1 MITLQING
9 EKHQIDVDPEMPLL
23 WAIRDIIGLTGTKF
37 GCGIGACGACKVLV
51 DNSATYSCLTPVS
64 VVVGKEITTIEG
76 TQENLQLLQKS
87 WSEFN
92 VPQCGFCQP
101 GQLITATSL
110 LNSNEN
116 PTDKDIDDAMSGNI
130 CRCGTYQRIKKAIHH
145 SVELK
150 NKANHE

>member
-9 EKHQIDVDPEMPLL
+9 QKHKIDVDPEMPLL
-23 WAIRDIIGLTGTKF
+23 WALRDIIGLTGTKF
-37 GCGIGACGACKVLV
+37 GCGIGACGSCKVLV

-76 TQENLQLLQKS
+76 TLENLQLLQKS

-92 VPQCGFCQP
+92 VPQCGYCQP

-110 LNSNEN
+110 LNYNAN
-116 PTDKDIDDAMSGNI
+116 PTETDIDDAMSGNI
-130 CRCGTYQRIKKAIHH
+130 CRCGTYQRIKKAILHT
-145 SVELK
+145 VELK
-150 NKANHE
+150 NKTNHE

>member
-9 EKHQIDVDPEMPLL
+9 QKHQIDVDPEMPLL

-51 DNSATYSCLTPVS
+51 DDTATYSCLTPVS
-64 VVVGKEITTIEG
+64 VVAGKEITTIEG

-110 LNSNEN
+110 LNSNNN
-116 PTDKDIDDAMSGNI
+116 PTDTDIDDAMNGNI

-145 SVELK
+145 TVELK